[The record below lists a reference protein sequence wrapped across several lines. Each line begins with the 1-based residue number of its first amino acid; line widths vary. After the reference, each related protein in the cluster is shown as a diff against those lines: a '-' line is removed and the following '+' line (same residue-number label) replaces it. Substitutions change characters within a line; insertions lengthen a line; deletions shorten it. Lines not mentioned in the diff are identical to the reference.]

1 MTLPRGMRSAGLALV
16 SAALV
21 VLGFTVFADNPIIRG
36 LETASLDLRFRLRGV
51 RPPGSDVAVILVDD
65 RSLETLGRWPFSRT
79 LFARALAMLDYA
91 GAKVVAFDLL
101 FTEPDEPVPADLREA
116 ARSAAEALA
125 GEPSDGLRAAL
136 ERLVESDRDDR
147 FAAAMR
153 TSGHVL
159 LPIGL
164 SFVERPG
171 EEPTWLSRSAY
182 ARFEKSKLPPV
193 FPLRPTSAVLPID
206 MLAVAAAGLGHATIA
221 YDRDGAP
228 RHDYVALPFEAEFL
242 PSVSIRAA
250 AAYLGV
256 AWPEVALALGTGLRI
271 GGLMVPTDR
280 AMRLLINYRGP
291 RDTFPS
297 FSFADF
303 LAGRVTADQL
313 AGRIVLI
320 GASFAGSSDSFAQPF
335 GNTPMPG
342 VERMANIIDTII
354 NRNFIVEP
362 SGTWNIVVTAAILLM
377 AALAGAMTEF
387 LPTRFAALAGATP
400 IAAWAGGAQLAFAE
414 NVWLPLVAPTAALAT
429 AAATVLLF
437 RYWVVD
443 RDSRHIRTAFGQYL
457 APEMVAQLA
466 AHPERLRLG
475 GETRPMTIMFCD
487 VRGFTAISEG
497 FKSNPSALTQL
508 INRLLTPM
516 SEIIMAHRGTI
527 DKYMGDCIMAFWN
540 APLDDPDHAEHACA
554 TGLAML
560 HGLAHLNRD
569 LAAEAAVQGRPFQ
582 PLDFGIGINTGDCVV
597 GNMGSTRR
605 FDYTVLGD
613 AVNLASRLESQS
625 KNYGVGIVLGEA
637 TRVAAPDW
645 AMLELDRIAVQGKTE
660 PVTIYALL
668 GDRSYAL
675 SPQFAA
681 LDECHC
687 RMLACYRAQDWAGA
701 RAAVAECRQ
710 HDSRLTRLYDLY
722 DERIGFFAA
731 SPPGPDWDGVFVA
744 SDK

>member
-1 MTLPRGMRSAGLALV
+1 MRSAGLVLV

-21 VLGFTVFADNPIIRG
+21 LLGFAVFADNPLIRG

-51 RPPGSDVAVILVDD
+51 RPPGPQVAVILVDD
-65 RSLETLGRWPFSRT
+65 RSLEAYGRWPFSRT
-79 LFARALAMLDYA
+79 LFARTLAMLDDA

-125 GEPSDGLRAAL
+125 GEQSGGLRGAL
-136 ERLVESDRDDR
+136 EQLADSDRDNH
-147 FAAAMR
+147 FAAAIR
-153 TSGHVL
+153 ASGHVL

-164 SFVERPG
+164 SFVDTPG
-171 EEPTWLSRSAY
+171 EEPTWILQSVY
-182 ARFEKSKLPPV
+182 TRFSKSLLAPV
-193 FPLRPTSAVLPID
+193 FPLRPKSAILPIEI
-206 MLAVAAAGLGHATIA
+206 LALAAAGLGHATIA

-228 RHDYVALPFEAEFL
+228 RYDYVALPLDAEFL
-242 PSVSIRAA
+242 PSLSIRTA

-256 AWPEVALALGTGLRI
+256 AWPEVALALGAGVRI
-271 GGLMVPTDR
+271 GDLTVSTDR

-291 RDTFPS
+291 RATFPS
-297 FSFADF
+297 FSFADL
-303 LAGRVTADQL
+303 LAGRVMADQL
-313 AGRIVLI
+313 SGRIVLI
-320 GASFAGSSDSFAQPF
+320 GASFTGNSDSFPQPF
-335 GNTPMPG
+335 GSTPMPG

-354 NRNFIVEP
+354 NRNFIGEP
-362 SGTWNIVVTAAILLM
+362 SGSWNIVVIAAILLM
-377 AALAGAMTEF
+377 AVLAGAMTEF
-387 LPTRFAALAGATP
+387 LPTRFVALAGAAP
-400 IAAWAGGAQLAFAE
+400 IAAWGGVAQLAFAE
-414 NVWLPLVAPTAALAT
+414 NVWLPFVAPTAALAT

-443 RDSRHIRTAFGQYL
+443 RDSRRIRSAFGQYL

-487 VRGFTAISEG
+487 MRGFTAISEG
-497 FKSNPSALTQL
+497 FKSNPPALTQL

-516 SEIIMAHRGTI
+516 SDIIMSHRGTI

-540 APLDDPDHAEHACA
+540 APLDDPGHADHACA
-554 TGLAML
+554 TAQAMLDGLAR
-560 HGLAHLNRD
+560 LNRD
-569 LAAEAAVQGRPFQ
+569 LAAEAAGEGGAFQ
-582 PLDFGIGINTGDCVV
+582 PLDFGVGINTGDCVV

-625 KNYGVGIVLGEA
+625 KTYGVSVVLGEA

-645 AMLELDRIAVQGKTE
+645 AAIELDRIAVKGKTE
-660 PVTIYALL
+660 PVAIYALL
-668 GDRSYAL
+668 GDRYYAL
-675 SPQFAA
+675 LPQFAA
-681 LDECHC
+681 LDKLH
-687 RMLACYRAQDWAGA
+687 RQMLACYRAQDWAGA
-701 RAAVAECRQ
+701 RGAIAECRQ
-710 HDSRLTRLYDLY
+710 HDARLAQLYDLY

-731 SPPGPDWDGVFVA
+731 NPPGPNWDGVFVA